1 VVSIGAQRASLR
13 ARIAT
18 VVAAAFLASTVGFAV
33 AAVHPAAVSALDS
46 RWPVTEDYYL
56 SLVNCTRTGGW
67 VQSDGTCSG
76 YGSGKY
82 SKYVPPLKR
91 SAGLSD
97 VARRWAKK
105 LATEGACYHGDPHA
119 RLVAAG
125 YTSWTWGENIGCRD
139 SSSAKASVLASH
151 LKYQAEKSW
160 GGGHWKNIKNPSFT
174 YVGIGVW
181 GYGDHIRLVTDFYS
195 W

>member
-1 VVSIGAQRASLR
+1 MGAQRASLR

-18 VVAAAFLASTVGFAV
+18 VVAAAFLASTLGFAV
-33 AAVHPAAVSALDS
+33 AAVSPAPVSALDS
-46 RWPVTEDYYL
+46 RWPVTEDFYL

-67 VQSDGTCSG
+67 VQTDGTCKG
-76 YGSGKY
+76 YGSGTY
-82 SKYVPPLKR
+82 SKYVAPLKR

-105 LATEGACYHGDPHA
+105 LAVAGACYHGDVRA
-119 RLVAAG
+119 RLTAAG

-139 SSSAKASVLASH
+139 GSSAKRSVLASH
-151 LKYQAEKSW
+151 LKFQAEKSY
-160 GGGHWKNIKNPSFT
+160 GGGHWKNIKNPSFK
-174 YVGIGVW
+174 YIGIGVW
-181 GYGDHIRLVTDFYS
+181 GYGDNIRLVTDFYS